1 MERATPPRIRNRTL
15 LLAGAL
21 LVVAGG
27 LGWRLAG
34 SDKGEAEIA
43 VAAPAKTERPAPV
56 AARPVER
63 SAAQPVAAPSALPE
77 APPVVVAAGHEGH
90 GDECAQCLAERKL
103 AVYRE
108 DYAKLQFEQALRDRV
123 LPADQGAEL
132 LEACRKFSR
141 AVVREW
147 SFGRSMPLLE
157 DDDSV
162 ERLRSQILQ
171 PLIDRLPPADETP

>member
-1 MERATPPRIRNRTL
+1 MERATPSRIRNRTL

-34 SDKGEAEIA
+34 GDKGKVEVA
-43 VAAPAKTERPAPV
+43 VAAPVKMERPAPV
-56 AARPVER
+56 ASRPVER
-63 SAAQPVAAPSALPE
+63 AVAEPAAALAALPE
-77 APPVVVAAGHEGH
+77 APPVVAAPGHEGH

-108 DYAKLQFEQALRDRV
+108 DYAKLQFEQALRDRM

-132 LEACRKFSR
+132 LEACRKFSKS
-141 AVVREW
+141 VVREW
-147 SFGRSMPLLE
+147 SFGRSMPLLM
-157 DDDSV
+157 DDESV
-162 ERLRSQILQ
+162 ERLRSQLLQ